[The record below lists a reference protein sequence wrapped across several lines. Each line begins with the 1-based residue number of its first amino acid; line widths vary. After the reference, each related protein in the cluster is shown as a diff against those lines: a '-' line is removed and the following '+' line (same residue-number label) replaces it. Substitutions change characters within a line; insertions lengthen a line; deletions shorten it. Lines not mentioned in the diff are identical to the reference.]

1 MMKKSILAVAIATFL
16 TGCGGVDES
25 EPTRTETPP
34 TNSNPTGD
42 TTPARLD
49 VNGPSNVNERDN
61 ATAKAVVEF
70 TLNRD
75 ATSDLEI
82 FYSVQSAESGSVTA
96 TPGKDFT
103 EVENASVEITV
114 GQRRASIEV
123 DILGDLI
130 DEDNE
135 TIIVSINDVQ
145 GAEVDYIKTSTFF
158 EIIDNDPE
166 PEVVFDIPQQ
176 IVSEKTGGIEIGLSL
191 TSITEKVVTVPIEFT
206 GTANEEQDFEKQFS
220 DTIEFAPLQ
229 DKQTL
234 ALTVID
240 DAIPEGGES
249 LTLTLGDITNSAAGD
264 QDSHTVIISG
274 QVGLN
279 DTGVLL
285 YSDGVN
291 LDYQETPDGFPG
303 QDAAS
308 GRDVTVNNPV
318 DGFAGFAF
326 EYLDADGNV
335 IGEGSRDEASAE
347 DAVCVRDR
355 TTNLTW
361 EIKQEQHLDLITG
374 NDNINNTFRSDPVA
388 YNTNFGQEHSFWR
401 SANYQYFWYSRDE
414 ENNAGVEGAQGEAL
428 LSDLPISLNCSYQSS
443 ALEDASGIPASE
455 RLPQTL
461 GLNRGA
467 VRCNTSDYLREMQRA
482 SLCGFT
488 DWRLPTLNEMKSVV
502 VYETQTAVNGEEVS
516 IIPSMFSRDAAIE
529 KGNQVFSNQSNAEV
543 QSPIT
548 RPFYFTSTPSTE
560 NDGSV
565 WCVNTETG
573 DTALC
578 LKNRTGYI
586 RGVRG
591 GSE

>member
-49 VNGPSNVNERDN
+49 INGPSNINERDN

-135 TIIVSINDVQ
+135 TIVVSINDVQ

-249 LTLTLGDITNSAAGD
+249 LTLSLGDITNSAAGE

-318 DGFAGFAF
+318 DGYAGFAF

-347 DAVCVRDR
+347 GAVCVRDR

-361 EIKQEQHLDLITG
+361 EIKQEQHVDLLRDADEVSDAF
-374 NDNINNTFRSDPVA
+374 NESRST
-388 YNTNFGQEHSFWR
+388 YETNFEDEHIFWR
-401 SANYQYFWYSRDE
+401 SSNYKYFWYSIDE
-414 ENNAGVEGAQGEAL
+414 ENNAGVAGFQPEA
-428 LSDLPISLNCSYQSS
+428 SSTTLPMSSNCAYPSS
-443 ALEDASGIPASE
+443 ELGHELGNGRGPA
-455 RLPQTL
+455 
-461 GLNRGA
+461 
-467 VRCNTSDYLREMQRA
+467 RCHTKDYLREMQRA

-502 VYETQTAVNGEEVS
+502 VYETHTAVNGEEVS
-516 IIPSMFSRDAAIE
+516 IIPSMFPRDAAIE
-529 KGNQVFSNQSNAEV
+529 KGNQVFSVYRDRIEQST
-543 QSPIT
+543 IT

-578 LKNRTGYI
+578 LKNRTSYI

>member
-1 MMKKSILAVAIATFL
+1 MMKKSILAVAIATLL

-49 VNGPSNVNERDN
+49 VNGPANINERDN

-96 TPGKDFT
+96 TPGEDFS
-103 EVENASVEITV
+103 EIQNDSVQISV

-130 DEDNE
+130 DEDDE
-135 TIIVSINDVQ
+135 TIVVSINDVQ
-145 GAEVDYIKTSTFF
+145 GAEVDFIKTSTTF

-166 PEVVFDIPQQ
+166 PEVIFDIAQQ
-176 IVSEKTGGIEIGLSL
+176 IVSEKTGAIEIGLSL
-191 TSITEKVVTVPIEFT
+191 TSITEKVVTVPISFS

-229 DKQTL
+229 DMQTL

-249 LTLTLGDITNSAAGD
+249 LTLALGDITNSTPGE
-264 QDSHTVIISG
+264 QTSHTVIISG

-285 YSDGVN
+285 YSDGTN
-291 LDYQETPDGFPG
+291 LDYQASPDGFPG

-308 GRDVTVNNPV
+308 GRDITVSNPN

-347 DAVCVRDR
+347 GAICVRDR

-361 EIKQEQHLDLITG
+361 EIKQEQQVDLITG
-374 NDNINNTFRSDPVA
+374 NDNINNAFGQGASA
-388 YNTNFGQEHSFWR
+388 YNTTFGDEHSFWR
-401 SANYQYFWYSRDE
+401 SSNYKYFWYSLDD
-414 ENNAGVEGAQGEAL
+414 ENNAGVVGAQSEPL
-428 LSDLPISLNCSYQSS
+428 LTTLPISGNCAYQSS
-443 ALEDASGIPASE
+443 ELAGLPLGAADK
-455 RLPQTL
+455 LPQEL
-461 GLNRGA
+461 GIGRGQ

-488 DWRLPTLNEMKSVV
+488 DWRLPSLNEMKSVV
-502 VYETQTAVNGEEVS
+502 VYETQTALNGEEVS
-516 IIPSMFSRDAAIE
+516 VIPSMFPRDAAIE
-529 KGNQVFSNQSNAEV
+529 KGNEVFSDQSGANV
-543 QSPIT
+543 QSTIT

>member
-1 MMKKSILAVAIATFL
+1 MMKKSILAVAIATLL

-49 VNGPSNVNERDN
+49 VNGPANINERDN

-96 TPGKDFT
+96 TPGEDFS
-103 EVENASVEITV
+103 EIQNDSVQISV

-130 DEDNE
+130 DEDDE
-135 TIIVSINDVQ
+135 TIVVSINDVQ
-145 GAEVDYIKTSTFF
+145 GAEVDFIKTSTTF

-166 PEVVFDIPQQ
+166 PEVVFDIAQQ
-176 IVSEKTGGIEIGLSL
+176 IVSEKTGAIEIGLSL
-191 TSITEKVVTVPIEFT
+191 TSITEKVVTVPISFS

-229 DKQTL
+229 DMQTL

-249 LTLTLGDITNSAAGD
+249 LTLALGDITNSTPGE
-264 QDSHTVIISG
+264 QTSHTVIISG

-285 YSDGVN
+285 YSDGTN
-291 LDYQETPDGFPG
+291 LDYQASPDGFPG

-308 GRDVTVNNPV
+308 GRDITVSNPN

-347 DAVCVRDR
+347 GAICVRDR

-361 EIKQEQHLDLITG
+361 EIKQEQHRDLISG
-374 NDNINNTFRSDPVA
+374 DENIRDA
-388 YNTNFGQEHSFWR
+388 YDEGVSRYDATFGQEHSFWR
-401 SANYQYFWYSRDE
+401 SANYQYFWFSRDD
-414 ENNAGVEGAQGEAL
+414 ENNAGVEGAEGDL
-428 LSDLPISLNCSYQSS
+428 LINSIPMSANCAYQSS
-443 ALEDASGIPASE
+443 ELFRDGSSFG
-455 RLPQTL
+455 QGL
-461 GLNRGA
+461 GSNRGA
-467 VRCNTSDYLREMQRA
+467 ARCNTDLYLQEMQRA

-502 VYETQTAVNGEEVS
+502 VYETQTALNGEEVS
-516 IIPSMFSRDAAIE
+516 VIPSMFPRDAAIE
-529 KGNQVFSNQSNAEV
+529 KGNEVFSDQSGANV
-543 QSPIT
+543 QSTIT

>member
-135 TIIVSINDVQ
+135 TIVVSINDVQ

-308 GRDVTVNNPV
+308 GRDVTVNNSV

-347 DAVCVRDR
+347 GAVCVRDR

-361 EIKQEQHLDLITG
+361 EIKQEQHVDLISG
-374 NDNINNTFRSDPVA
+374 DDNVNRAFQSSNQDYYDDFAD
-388 YNTNFGQEHSFWR
+388 EHSFWR
-401 SANYQYFWYSRDE
+401 SANYQYTWYVLDE
-414 ENNAGVEGAQGEAL
+414 ENNAGVIGARGEQL
-428 LSDLPISLNCSYQSS
+428 VNSLPISSSCAYQSS
-443 ALEDASGIPASE
+443 ELHNLSGVTDTQI
-455 RLPQTL
+455 LPQLL
-461 GLNRGA
+461 GVGRGA
-467 VRCNTSDYLREMQRA
+467 VHCNTNDYLREMQRA

-502 VYETQTAVNGEEVS
+502 VYETQTAINGEEVS
-516 IIPSMFSRDAAIE
+516 VIPSMFPRDAAIE
-529 KGNQVFSNQSNAEV
+529 KGNQVFSVYRDRIE

>member
-49 VNGPSNVNERDN
+49 INGPSNINERDN

-135 TIIVSINDVQ
+135 TIVVSINDVQ

-191 TSITEKVVTVPIEFT
+191 TSITEKVVTVPIDFT
-206 GTANEEQDFEKQFS
+206 GTANEEQDFEKHFS

-249 LTLTLGDITNSAAGD
+249 LTLTLGDITNSASGEL
-264 QDSHTVIISG
+264 DSHTVIISG

-285 YSDGVN
+285 YSDSVN

-335 IGEGSRDEASAE
+335 IGEGSRDEATAE
-347 DAVCVRDR
+347 GAVCVRDR

-361 EIKQEQHLDLITG
+361 EIKQEQHVDLITG
-374 NDNINNTFRSDPVA
+374 TENISNAFSEGA
-388 YNTNFGQEHSFWR
+388 SIYNVKFGEEHSYWR
-401 SANYQYFWYSRDE
+401 SVNYQYFWYSLDE
-414 ENNAGVEGAQGEAL
+414 ANNAGVVGTQGGNL
-428 LSDLPISLNCSYQSS
+428 PNTLPISSTCAYQSS
-443 ALEDASGIPASE
+443 ELDKLNLGEGE
-455 RLPQTL
+455 RLPQGL
-461 GLNRGA
+461 GDGRGV

-502 VYETQTAVNGEEVS
+502 VYETQTAINGEEVS
-516 IIPSMFSRDAAIE
+516 VIPSMFPRDAAIE

-543 QSPIT
+543 QSTIT

-578 LKNRTGYI
+578 LKNRTSYI

>member
-49 VNGPSNVNERDN
+49 INGPSNINERDN

-135 TIIVSINDVQ
+135 TIVVSINDVQ
-145 GAEVDYIKTSTFF
+145 GAEVDYVKTSTFF

-285 YSDGVN
+285 FSDGVN

-347 DAVCVRDR
+347 GAVCVRDR

-361 EIKQEQHLDLITG
+361 EIKQEQHRDLITG
-374 NDNINNTFRSDPVA
+374 NDNINNA
-388 YNTNFGQEHSFWR
+388 YDEGVNRYDATFGQEHAFWR

-414 ENNAGVEGAQGEAL
+414 KNNAGVEGAVGEIL
-428 LSDLPISLNCSYQSS
+428 MNNIPISTLCAYQSS
-443 ALEDASGIPASE
+443 ELNKDGSDF
-455 RLPQTL
+455 PQSL
-461 GLNRGA
+461 GVDRGA

-502 VYETQTAVNGEEVS
+502 VYETQTATNGEEVS
-516 IIPSMFSRDAAIE
+516 IIPSMFPRDAAIE

-543 QSPIT
+543 QSTIT

-578 LKNRTGYI
+578 LKNRTSYI

>member
-49 VNGPSNVNERDN
+49 INGPSNVNERDN

-135 TIIVSINDVQ
+135 TIVVSINDVQ

-249 LTLTLGDITNSAAGD
+249 LTLTLGDITNSAAGE

-318 DGFAGFAF
+318 DGYAGFAF

-347 DAVCVRDR
+347 GAVCVRDR

-361 EIKQEQHLDLITG
+361 EIKQEQHVDLISG
-374 NDNINNTFRSDPVA
+374 DDNIRNA
-388 YNTNFGQEHSFWR
+388 YGEGVNRYDSTFGQEHSFWR
-401 SANYQYFWYSRDE
+401 SANYQYFWFSRDE
-414 ENNAGVEGAQGEAL
+414 ENNAGVEGARGEVL
-428 LSDLPISLNCSYQSS
+428 LGNLPISKSCAYQSS
-443 ALEDASGIPASE
+443 DLSSDGSRFSQG
-455 RLPQTL
+455 L
-461 GLNRGA
+461 GDGRGQ
-467 VRCNTSDYLREMQRA
+467 VYCNTSDYLREMQRA

-502 VYETQTAVNGEEVS
+502 VYETQTAINGEEVS
-516 IIPSMFSRDAAIE
+516 VIPSMFPRDAAIE

>member
-49 VNGPSNVNERDN
+49 INGPSNINERDN

-135 TIIVSINDVQ
+135 TIVVSINDVQ

-191 TSITEKVVTVPIEFT
+191 TSITEKVVTVPIDFT

-347 DAVCVRDR
+347 GAVCVRDR

-361 EIKQEQHLDLITG
+361 EIKQEQHVDLLRNRDEVNLAYSEG
-374 NDNINNTFRSDPVA
+374 RST
-388 YNTNFGQEHSFWR
+388 YTTNFEDEHLFWR
-401 SANYQYFWYSRDE
+401 SSNYKYYWYSLDE
-414 ENNAGVEGAQGEAL
+414 GNNAGVAGAQPEAL
-428 LSDLPISLNCSYQSS
+428 STTLPMSSDCAY
-443 ALEDASGIPASE
+443 EASE
-455 RLPQTL
+455 LDHEL
-461 GLNRGA
+461 GSGRGQA
-467 VRCNTSDYLREMQRA
+467 RCHTNDYLREMQRA

-502 VYETQTAVNGEEVS
+502 VYETQTAINGEEVS
-516 IIPSMFSRDAAIE
+516 VIPSMFPRDAAIE
-529 KGNQVFSNQSNAEV
+529 KGNQVFSVYRDRIE

>member
-49 VNGPSNVNERDN
+49 INGPSNINERDN

-135 TIIVSINDVQ
+135 TIVVSINDVQ
-145 GAEVDYIKTSTFF
+145 GAEVDYVKTSTFF

-166 PEVVFDIPQQ
+166 PEVVFDISQQ

-249 LTLTLGDITNSAAGD
+249 LTLTLGDITNSAAGE

-308 GRDVTVNNPV
+308 GRDVTVKNPV
-318 DGFAGFAF
+318 DGYAGFAF

-347 DAVCVRDR
+347 GAVCVRDR

-374 NDNINNTFRSDPVA
+374 NENINNA
-388 YNTNFGQEHSFWR
+388 YDEGSSRYDATFGQEHSFWR

-414 ENNAGVEGAQGEAL
+414 ENNAGVEGAGGEIL
-428 LSDLPISLNCSYQSS
+428 LNNIPISTLCAYQSS
-443 ALEDASGIPASE
+443 ELNRDDSDYSQG
-455 RLPQTL
+455 L
-461 GLNRGA
+461 GVDRGA

-502 VYETQTAVNGEEVS
+502 VYETQTAINGEEVS
-516 IIPSMFSRDAAIE
+516 VIPSMFPRDAAIE
-529 KGNQVFSNQSNAEV
+529 KGNQVFSNLSDAEV

>member
-49 VNGPSNVNERDN
+49 VNGPTNVNERDN

-135 TIIVSINDVQ
+135 TIVVSINDVQ

-249 LTLTLGDITNSAAGD
+249 LTLTLGDITNSAAGE

-318 DGFAGFAF
+318 DGYAGFAF

-347 DAVCVRDR
+347 GAVCVRDR

-361 EIKQEQHLDLITG
+361 EIKQEQHVDLLR
-374 NDNINNTFRSDPVA
+374 DSDEADLA
-388 YNTNFGQEHSFWR
+388 YREGPSTYETNFEDEHIFWR
-401 SANYQYFWYSRDE
+401 SSNYKYYWYSIDE
-414 ENNAGVEGAQGEAL
+414 ENNAGVAGTQPPT
-428 LSDLPISLNCSYQSS
+428 LSTTLPMSRNCAYQ
-443 ALEDASGIPASE
+443 ASE
-455 RLPQTL
+455 L
-461 GLNRGA
+461 GHELGNGRGPA
-467 VRCNTSDYLREMQRA
+467 RCHTKDYLREMQRA

-502 VYETQTAVNGEEVS
+502 VYETQTAINGEEVS
-516 IIPSMFSRDAAIE
+516 VIPSMFPRDAAIE
-529 KGNQVFSNQSNAEV
+529 KGNQVFSVYRDRKE

>member
-49 VNGPSNVNERDN
+49 VNGPTNVNERDN

-135 TIIVSINDVQ
+135 TIVVSINDVQ

-249 LTLTLGDITNSAAGD
+249 LTLTLGDITNSAAGV

-347 DAVCVRDR
+347 GAVCVRDR

-361 EIKQEQHLDLITG
+361 EIKQEQHVDLLRNKDEVG
-374 NDNINNTFRSDPVA
+374 LAFSEGRST
-388 YNTNFGQEHSFWR
+388 YTTNFEDEHLFWR
-401 SANYQYFWYSRDE
+401 SSNYKYYWYSLDE
-414 ENNAGVEGAQGEAL
+414 GNNAGVSGAQPES
-428 LSDLPISLNCSYQSS
+428 LSTTLPMSSNCAYQ
-443 ALEDASGIPASE
+443 ASE
-455 RLPQTL
+455 L
-461 GLNRGA
+461 GHELGSGRGPA
-467 VRCNTSDYLREMQRA
+467 RCHTNDYLREMQRA

-516 IIPSMFSRDAAIE
+516 VIPSMFPRDAAIE
-529 KGNQVFSNQSNAEV
+529 KGNQVYSVYRDRIE

>member
-135 TIIVSINDVQ
+135 TIVVSINDVQ

-347 DAVCVRDR
+347 GAVCVRDR

-361 EIKQEQHLDLITG
+361 EIKQEQHVDLISG
-374 NDNINNTFRSDPVA
+374 NDNIRDTYQASPNLYDE
-388 YNTNFGQEHSFWR
+388 NFGKEHSFWR
-401 SANYQYFWYSRDE
+401 SSNYKYFWFSRDE
-414 ENNAGVEGAQGEAL
+414 ENNAGIAGAEGERL
-428 LSDLPISLNCSYQSS
+428 LSNLPISEICAYQSS
-443 ALEDASGIPASE
+443 ELATNGSTFS
-455 RLPQTL
+455 QNL
-461 GLNRGA
+461 GVNRGA
-467 VRCNTSDYLREMQRA
+467 ANCNTSVYLREMQRA

-502 VYETQTAVNGEEVS
+502 VYETQTAINGEEVS
-516 IIPSMFSRDAAIE
+516 VIPSMFPRDAAIE
-529 KGNQVFSNQSNAEV
+529 KGNQVFSVYRDRIE

>member
-1 MMKKSILAVAIATFL
+1 MMKKSILAVAIATLL

-49 VNGPSNVNERDN
+49 VNGPANINERDN

-82 FYSVQSAESGSVTA
+82 FYSVKSAESGSVTA
-96 TPGKDFT
+96 TPGEDFI
-103 EVENASVEITV
+103 EVENDSVQISV

-130 DEDNE
+130 DEDDE
-135 TIIVSINDVQ
+135 TIVVSINDVQ

-166 PEVVFDIPQQ
+166 PEVVFDIAQQ

-206 GTANEEQDFEKQFS
+206 GTANEEQDFEKQFT

-249 LTLTLGDITNSAAGD
+249 LTLTLGDITNSAAGE
-264 QDSHTVIISG
+264 QASHTVIISG

-291 LDYQETPDGFPG
+291 LDYQESPDGFPG

-347 DAVCVRDR
+347 GAICVRDR

-361 EIKQEQHLDLITG
+361 EIKQEQHVDLISG
-374 NDNINNTFRSDPVA
+374 DENIREA
-388 YNTNFGQEHSFWR
+388 YDEGVSRYDATFGQEHSFWR
-401 SANYQYFWYSRDE
+401 SANYQYFWFSRDE
-414 ENNAGVEGAQGEAL
+414 ENNAGVQGAEGGQL
-428 LSDLPISLNCSYQSS
+428 LNNLPISGLCAYQSS
-443 ALEDASGIPASE
+443 ELIRDGSRFG
-455 RLPQTL
+455 QGL
-461 GLNRGA
+461 GSNRGA
-467 VRCNTSDYLREMQRA
+467 ARCNTSSYLQEMQRA

-502 VYETQTAVNGEEVS
+502 VYETQTAINGEEVS
-516 IIPSMFSRDAAIE
+516 VIPSMFPRDAAIE
-529 KGNQVFSNQSNAEV
+529 KGNEVFSDLSDANV

>member
-42 TTPARLD
+42 ATPARLD
-49 VNGPSNVNERDN
+49 INGPSNVNERDN

-135 TIIVSINDVQ
+135 TIVVSINDVQ

-166 PEVVFDIPQQ
+166 PEVVFDISQQ

-249 LTLTLGDITNSAAGD
+249 LTLTLGDITNSAAGE

-318 DGFAGFAF
+318 DGYAGFAF

-347 DAVCVRDR
+347 GAVCVRDR

-374 NDNINNTFRSDPVA
+374 NENINNA
-388 YNTNFGQEHSFWR
+388 YDEGSSRYDATFGQEHSFWR

-414 ENNAGVEGAQGEAL
+414 ENNAGVEGAAGEIL
-428 LSDLPISLNCSYQSS
+428 LNNIPISTLCAYQSS
-443 ALEDASGIPASE
+443 ELNRDDSDYSQG
-455 RLPQTL
+455 L
-461 GLNRGA
+461 GVDRGA

-502 VYETQTAVNGEEVS
+502 VYETQTAINGEEVS
-516 IIPSMFSRDAAIE
+516 VIPSMFPRDAAIE
-529 KGNQVFSNQSNAEV
+529 KGNQVFSNLSDAEV

>member
-135 TIIVSINDVQ
+135 TIVVSINDVQ

-249 LTLTLGDITNSAAGD
+249 LTLTLGDITNSAAGE

-347 DAVCVRDR
+347 GAVCVRDR

-361 EIKQEQHLDLITG
+361 EIKQEQHVDLLRDSDEVNLAFSG
-374 NDNINNTFRSDPVA
+374 GRST
-388 YNTNFGQEHSFWR
+388 YTTNFEDEHIFWR
-401 SANYQYFWYSRDE
+401 SSNYKYFWYSIDE
-414 ENNAGVEGAQGEAL
+414 ENNAGVAGFQPEAL
-428 LSDLPISLNCSYQSS
+428 STTLPMSSNCAYQ
-443 ALEDASGIPASE
+443 ASE
-455 RLPQTL
+455 L
-461 GLNRGA
+461 GHELGNGRGPA
-467 VRCNTSDYLREMQRA
+467 RCHTNDYLREMQRA

-502 VYETQTAVNGEEVS
+502 VYETKTAVNGEEVS
-516 IIPSMFSRDAAIE
+516 VIPSMFPRDAAIE
-529 KGNQVFSNQSNAEV
+529 KGNQVFSVYRDRTE

>member
-1 MMKKSILAVAIATFL
+1 MMKKSILAVAIATLL

-75 ATSDLEI
+75 ATANLEI

-96 TPGKDFT
+96 TPGTDFT
-103 EVENASVEITV
+103 EVQNESVEISV

-135 TIIVSINDVQ
+135 NIVVSINDVQ
-145 GAEVDYIKTSTFF
+145 GAEVDFIKTSTTF

-166 PEVVFDIPQQ
+166 PEVVFDIAQQ
-176 IVSEKTGGIEIGLSL
+176 IVSEKTGAIEIGLSL
-191 TSITEKVVTVPIEFT
+191 TSITEKVVTVPIDFS

-229 DKQTL
+229 DTQTL

-249 LTLTLGDITNSAAGD
+249 LTLSLGDITNSTAGG
-264 QDSHTVIISG
+264 QSSHTVIISG

-291 LDYQETPDGFPG
+291 RDYQESPDGFPG

-308 GRDVTVNNPV
+308 GRDVTVNTSI

-335 IGEGSRDEASAE
+335 IGEGNRDEASAE
-347 DAVCVRDR
+347 GAICVRDR

-361 EIKQEQHLDLITG
+361 EIKQEQHIDLITG
-374 NDNINNTFRSDPVA
+374 NDNIRDA
-388 YNTNFGQEHSFWR
+388 YDEGVSRYDSTFGQEHSFWR
-401 SANYQYFWYSRDE
+401 SANYQYFWFSRDDK
-414 ENNAGVEGAQGEAL
+414 NNAGVSGAEGEQL
-428 LSDLPISLNCSYQSS
+428 NNSIPMSLQCAYQSS
-443 ALEDASGIPASE
+443 ELSRDGSRYSQA
-455 RLPQTL
+455 L

-467 VRCNTSDYLREMQRA
+467 ARCNTALYLQEMQRA

-488 DWRLPTLNEMKSVV
+488 DWRLPSLNEMKSVV
-502 VYETQTAVNGEEVS
+502 VYETQTAMNGEEVS
-516 IIPSMFSRDAAIE
+516 VLPSMFPRDAAIE
-529 KGNQVFSNQSNAEV
+529 KGNQVFSDQSNANL